1 MHERWSRWFPNLFG
15 QPEWPEGGTRPTTA
29 PHHEQ
34 PVVQPQPVKGRGT
47 IVFASQRRSDPV
59 VAGSISLALVICW
72 AIALSVT
79 GALAIL
85 IAVFCTIVGIL
96 LAFRLI
102 RDPIPKPDEMG
113 EISPPE
119 TPSKRVAR
127 YLAANEVL
135 LWEGRE
141 HPISLWKWAL
151 GALGLQAMT
160 LGIGTLSDS
169 WKAPAI
175 LWFVGMVV
183 IGVRTLLWDLKR
195 ICITNSRLFTI
206 DGIVRITRRMMPLS
220 KLTDMTTRTSATST
234 TLTYL
239 RLIRAPYATLIVES
253 AGQDQAL
260 SRIEY
265 VPNGELVNKLIV
277 GMVSKPIS

>member
-1 MHERWSRWFPNLFG
+1 MQEKWKQRLPNLFG
-15 QPEWPEGGTRPTTA
+15 QPEWPEGGVRPTPAT
-29 PHHEQ
+29 HHEQ
-34 PVVQPQPVKGRGT
+34 SAAQPQPVRNGGAVMST
-47 IVFASQRRSDPV
+47 SRSAPV
-59 VAGSISLALVICW
+59 VAGCISLALIICW
-72 AIALSVT
+72 VVALLVADVWAS
-79 GALAIL
+79 L
-85 IAVFCTIVGIL
+85 IAVVCTVAGIL

-102 RDPIPKPDEMG
+102 RGPIPEPDEMG

-127 YLAANEVL
+127 YLATNEVL

-151 GALGLQAMT
+151 GALGLQVMT
-160 LGIGTLSDS
+160 LGIGTLSGS

-175 LWFVGMVV
+175 LWFVGMVI

-206 DGIVRITRRMMPLS
+206 DGLVRVTRRMMPLS
-220 KLTDMTTRTSATST
+220 KLTDMKTRTSATST
-234 TLTYL
+234 ILTYL
-239 RLIRAPYATLIVES
+239 RLIKAPYATFIVES

-260 SRIEY
+260 SRIAH